1 MEDRHQD
8 HLLPDIQERQAVLQA
23 GNLPGL
29 VPDMQAAVA
38 AGMPCPAVPTGIP
51 AAAVQD
57 KLQAVPPDCRI
68 CVREAGWHWR

>member
-29 VPDMQAAVA
+29 VPDMQAAEA
-38 AGMPCPAVPTGIP
+38 AGMAVPAGIP
-51 AAAVQD
+51 AAAAEE
-57 KLQAVPPDCRI
+57 KRQAVLPDCRI

>member
-23 GNLPGL
+23 GNLPES
-29 VPDMQAAVA
+29 VPGMQAAEA
-38 AGMPCPAVPTGIP
+38 AGMAEPAGIP
-51 AAAVQD
+51 AAEVEERLPA
-57 KLQAVPPDCRI
+57 APPDCRI